1 MRRVTQ
7 EVGDESRSSFDAQ
20 FELASRNKT
29 YANATKTESSDCYMT
44 KNENKTIDIRNDYK
58 GGVERMF

>member
-20 FELASRNKT
+20 FDLASRNKT
-29 YANATKTESSDCYMT
+29 FANATKTENSDCYMT
-44 KNENKTIDIRNDYK
+44 KNENKTIDLRNDYK
-58 GGVERMF
+58 GSIERVF